1 MKKKTKVFATLL
13 LLCFFLSS
21 CVYSLFPIYTDDTLV
36 YLPEIVGKWQSGSD
50 EEDYILISDGVSVEG
65 TVTVTESENKTP
77 KENEVKISKPTFSV
91 TIDEGDY
98 AIIEGDTVRD
108 QAKIQAYY
116 EKQFDSLI
124 SSKEMKDGFKKLG
137 ENLNELGNR
146 LNDLGKP
153 KKYSID
159 KKSYMMTVVD
169 DGQFTE
175 YGLHLVKIGDDIF
188 MDLEA
193 GQSDFNEKVFQSS
206 AWFPVH
212 SFMKMNI
219 DGDQLKLTHFDLDKL
234 NKLFKSNLIRLR
246 HENVDGTILITAQPK
261 ELQKFLDKYSEDES
275 VFDDPETYTR
285 VAQ

>member
-1 MKKKTKVFATLL
+1 MKKKTKIFATLL

-50 EEDYILISDGVSVEG
+50 EEDYILISQITTEG
-65 TVTVTESENKTP
+65 EVILSGADTKPTK
-77 KENEVKISKPTFSV
+77 KNEVTISKPTIKV

-116 EKQFDSLI
+116 EKEFDSLI
-124 SSKEMKDGFKKLG
+124 SSKEMKANFKKLG
-137 ENLNELGNR
+137 ESLNEFGKR
-146 LNDLGKP
+146 INDLNKP
-153 KKYSID
+153 QSYTID

-212 SFMKMNI
+212 SFMKMDM